1 MSSYFL
7 LFFKLLFYLY
17 WLFIFVR
24 LFIFSVYNTNQSK
37 TNENENKEDQKTHQ
51 EQENKKVEEEGHN
64 LSIIE
69 NEIGDM
75 GDLVE
80 NDFGMELNVP
90 LEMNNTETNQLQ
102 AEENNRGDEKY
113 FVEEWEATF
122 L

>member
-1 MSSYFL
+1 MNDS
-7 LFFKLLFYLY
+7 
-17 WLFIFVR
+17 
-24 LFIFSVYNTNQSK
+24 
-37 TNENENKEDQKTHQ
+37 ENEDDLDALQ
-51 EQENKKVEEEGHN
+51 EQENDNVEEEGHN

-80 NDFGMELNVP
+80 NDFGMEINVP

>member
-1 MSSYFL
+1 MNDS
-7 LFFKLLFYLY
+7 
-17 WLFIFVR
+17 
-24 LFIFSVYNTNQSK
+24 
-37 TNENENKEDQKTHQ
+37 ENEDDLDALQ
-51 EQENKKVEEEGHN
+51 EQENDNIEEEGHN

-102 AEENNRGDEKY
+102 TEDNNRGDEKY
-113 FVEEWEATF
+113 VVEEREATF

>member
-1 MSSYFL
+1 MQDIQNKSILNDS
-7 LFFKLLFYLY
+7 
-17 WLFIFVR
+17 
-24 LFIFSVYNTNQSK
+24 
-37 TNENENKEDQKTHQ
+37 ENEDDLDALQ
-51 EQENKKVEEEGHN
+51 EQENDNVEEEGHN

-113 FVEEWEATF
+113 VVEEREATF
-122 L
+122 LQSC

>member
-1 MSSYFL
+1 MQDIQNKSILNDS
-7 LFFKLLFYLY
+7 
-17 WLFIFVR
+17 
-24 LFIFSVYNTNQSK
+24 
-37 TNENENKEDQKTHQ
+37 ENEDDLDVLQ
-51 EQENKKVEEEGHN
+51 EQENDNVEEEGHN

-113 FVEEWEATF
+113 FVEE
-122 L
+122 

>member
-1 MSSYFL
+1 MQDIQNKSILNDS
-7 LFFKLLFYLY
+7 
-17 WLFIFVR
+17 
-24 LFIFSVYNTNQSK
+24 
-37 TNENENKEDQKTHQ
+37 ENEDDLDALQ
-51 EQENKKVEEEGHN
+51 EQENDNVEEEGHN

-113 FVEEWEATF
+113 FVEE
-122 L
+122 

>member
-1 MSSYFL
+1 MNDS
-7 LFFKLLFYLY
+7 
-17 WLFIFVR
+17 
-24 LFIFSVYNTNQSK
+24 
-37 TNENENKEDQKTHQ
+37 ENEDDLDALQ
-51 EQENKKVEEEGHN
+51 EQENDNVEEEGHN

-102 AEENNRGDEKY
+102 TEENNRGDEKY
-113 FVEEWEATF
+113 VVEEWEATF

>member
-1 MSSYFL
+1 MNDS
-7 LFFKLLFYLY
+7 
-17 WLFIFVR
+17 
-24 LFIFSVYNTNQSK
+24 
-37 TNENENKEDQKTHQ
+37 ENEDDLDALQ
-51 EQENKKVEEEGHN
+51 EQENDNVEEEGHN

-80 NDFGMELNVP
+80 NDFGMEINVP

-102 AEENNRGDEKY
+102 TEDNNRGDEKY
-113 FVEEWEATF
+113 VVEEREATF

>member
-1 MSSYFL
+1 MNDS
-7 LFFKLLFYLY
+7 
-17 WLFIFVR
+17 
-24 LFIFSVYNTNQSK
+24 
-37 TNENENKEDQKTHQ
+37 ENEDDLDALQ
-51 EQENKKVEEEGHN
+51 EQENDNVEEEGHN

-113 FVEEWEATF
+113 FVEE
-122 L
+122 

>member
-1 MSSYFL
+1 MNDS
-7 LFFKLLFYLY
+7 
-17 WLFIFVR
+17 
-24 LFIFSVYNTNQSK
+24 
-37 TNENENKEDQKTHQ
+37 ENEDDLDALQ
-51 EQENKKVEEEGHN
+51 EQENDNVEEEGHN

-80 NDFGMELNVP
+80 NDFGMEINVP

-102 AEENNRGDEKY
+102 TEENNRGDEKY
-113 FVEEWEATF
+113 VVEEREATF

>member
-1 MSSYFL
+1 MNDS
-7 LFFKLLFYLY
+7 
-17 WLFIFVR
+17 
-24 LFIFSVYNTNQSK
+24 
-37 TNENENKEDQKTHQ
+37 ENEDDLDALQ
-51 EQENKKVEEEGHN
+51 EQENDNIEEEGHN

-80 NDFGMELNVP
+80 NDFGMEINVP

-102 AEENNRGDEKY
+102 TEDNNRGDEKY
-113 FVEEWEATF
+113 VVEEREATF

>member
-1 MSSYFL
+1 MNDS
-7 LFFKLLFYLY
+7 
-17 WLFIFVR
+17 
-24 LFIFSVYNTNQSK
+24 
-37 TNENENKEDQKTHQ
+37 ENEDDLDALQ
-51 EQENKKVEEEGHN
+51 EQENDNVEEEGHN

-80 NDFGMELNVP
+80 NDFGMEINVP

-102 AEENNRGDEKY
+102 TEENNRGDEKY
-113 FVEEWEATF
+113 VVEEWEATF

>member
-1 MSSYFL
+1 MNDS
-7 LFFKLLFYLY
+7 
-17 WLFIFVR
+17 
-24 LFIFSVYNTNQSK
+24 
-37 TNENENKEDQKTHQ
+37 ENEDDLDTLQ
-51 EQENKKVEEEGHN
+51 EQENDNVEEEGHN

-113 FVEEWEATF
+113 FVEEWEVTF

>member
-1 MSSYFL
+1 MNDS
-7 LFFKLLFYLY
+7 
-17 WLFIFVR
+17 
-24 LFIFSVYNTNQSK
+24 
-37 TNENENKEDQKTHQ
+37 ENEDDLDALQ
-51 EQENKKVEEEGHN
+51 EQENDNVEEEGHN

>member
-1 MSSYFL
+1 MNDS
-7 LFFKLLFYLY
+7 
-17 WLFIFVR
+17 
-24 LFIFSVYNTNQSK
+24 
-37 TNENENKEDQKTHQ
+37 ENEDDLDVLQ
-51 EQENKKVEEEGHN
+51 EQENDNVEEEGHN

-102 AEENNRGDEKY
+102 DEENNRGDEKY
-113 FVEEWEATF
+113 FVEE
-122 L
+122 

>member
-1 MSSYFL
+1 MNDS
-7 LFFKLLFYLY
+7 
-17 WLFIFVR
+17 
-24 LFIFSVYNTNQSK
+24 
-37 TNENENKEDQKTHQ
+37 ENEDDLDVLQ
-51 EQENKKVEEEGHN
+51 EQENDNVEEEGHN

-102 AEENNRGDEKY
+102 AEENNHGDEKY

>member
-1 MSSYFL
+1 MNDS
-7 LFFKLLFYLY
+7 
-17 WLFIFVR
+17 
-24 LFIFSVYNTNQSK
+24 
-37 TNENENKEDQKTHQ
+37 ENEDDLDALQ
-51 EQENKKVEEEGHN
+51 EQENDNIEEEGHN

-80 NDFGMELNVP
+80 NDFGMEINVP

-102 AEENNRGDEKY
+102 TEENNRGDEKY
-113 FVEEWEATF
+113 VVEEREATF

>member
-1 MSSYFL
+1 MP
-7 LFFKLLFYLY
+7 
-17 WLFIFVR
+17 
-24 LFIFSVYNTNQSK
+24 SK
-37 TNENENKEDQKTHQ
+37 NK
-51 EQENKKVEEEGHN
+51 NVEEEGHN

-80 NDFGMELNVP
+80 NDFGMEINVP

-102 AEENNRGDEKY
+102 TEENNRGDEKY
-113 FVEEWEATF
+113 VVEEREATF

>member
-1 MSSYFL
+1 MNDS
-7 LFFKLLFYLY
+7 
-17 WLFIFVR
+17 
-24 LFIFSVYNTNQSK
+24 
-37 TNENENKEDQKTHQ
+37 ENEDDLDALQ
-51 EQENKKVEEEGHN
+51 EQENDNVEEEGHN

-113 FVEEWEATF
+113 FVEEWEVTF

>member
-1 MSSYFL
+1 MNDS
-7 LFFKLLFYLY
+7 
-17 WLFIFVR
+17 
-24 LFIFSVYNTNQSK
+24 
-37 TNENENKEDQKTHQ
+37 ENEDDLDALQ
-51 EQENKKVEEEGHN
+51 EQENDNVEEEGHN

-102 AEENNRGDEKY
+102 TEDNNRGDEKY
-113 FVEEWEATF
+113 VVEEREATF

>member
-1 MSSYFL
+1 MNDS
-7 LFFKLLFYLY
+7 
-17 WLFIFVR
+17 
-24 LFIFSVYNTNQSK
+24 
-37 TNENENKEDQKTHQ
+37 ENEDDLDALQ
-51 EQENKKVEEEGHN
+51 EQENDNVEEEGHN

-80 NDFGMELNVP
+80 NDFGMEINVP

-102 AEENNRGDEKY
+102 TEDNNRGDEKY
-113 FVEEWEATF
+113 VVEEWEATF